1 MDALVHSL
9 RFFARMPNDPN
20 SVRLG
25 ELRIREYLRS
35 ATASLQMLSNA
46 IDEEARASQGAN
58 RFWIKMQ
65 GLVQSRSN
73 EQGRQPT
80 FLAD

>member
-1 MDALVHSL
+1 MKMDGLLRSL
-9 RFFARMPNDPN
+9 RFFAKMPNDPN

-25 ELRIREYLRS
+25 ELRIREYLQG
-35 ATASLQMLSNA
+35 ATASRQMLSNA

-65 GLVQSRSN
+65 GLARSWSN
-73 EQGRQPT
+73 G
-80 FLAD
+80 

>member
-1 MDALVHSL
+1 MDALLHSL

-25 ELRIREYLRS
+25 QLRIREYLQS
-35 ATASLQMLSNA
+35 STASLRMLGNA
-46 IDEEARASQGAN
+46 IDEEVQASQSAN

-65 GLVQSRSN
+65 ELVQGRSK
-73 EQGRQPT
+73 E
-80 FLAD
+80 